1 MAKKTILGKLRD
13 TIARDNERAARES
26 VLEDLFY
33 DFNRSRTQIYGM
45 NFVRGIFFG
54 LGSALGG
61 TVIIALAIWILGFF
75 VQIPG
80 IGQPIEK
87 FQDTLQGGQQQR

>member
-1 MAKKTILGKLRD
+1 MAKSLFGKAKEKL
-13 TIARDNERAARES
+13 AKDNERGAREN

-33 DFNRSRTQIYGM
+33 DFNRNRATIYKM

-80 IGQPIEK
+80 IGQPIEQ
-87 FQDTLQGGQQQR
+87 FQNSLQRN